1 MSSRNDRRVKQERV
15 VAFESIRNSSII
27 HKEKTQEINVLWVS
41 LYLNYCKYN
50 YSKIIKITI
59 IIIIIIASYYL
70 YCANWHKNM
79 IKCALHKW
87 GIKINNVT
95 PTQSYENRVSK
106 HFVIFLNFPC
116 LIACLLYCLLLL
128 LDCLVVRDLCRILP
142 PLPSSLPPYF
152 FSCTLNSLIKTSDSY
167 LKSVRA

>member
-1 MSSRNDRRVKQERV
+1 MS
-15 VAFESIRNSSII
+15 
-27 HKEKTQEINVLWVS
+27 VLIS
-41 LYLNYCKYN
+41 ELLQNN
-50 YSKIIKITI
+50 YSKIIIII

-87 GIKINNVT
+87 RIKINNVT

-128 LDCLVVRDLCRILP
+128 LDCLVVRDLWRILP
-142 PLPSSLPPYF
+142 PPPPPFLPPLPIFFSLPSILSLTQVTVIWNQCAPKAGF
-152 FSCTLNSLIKTSDSY
+152 GAF
-167 LKSVRA
+167 